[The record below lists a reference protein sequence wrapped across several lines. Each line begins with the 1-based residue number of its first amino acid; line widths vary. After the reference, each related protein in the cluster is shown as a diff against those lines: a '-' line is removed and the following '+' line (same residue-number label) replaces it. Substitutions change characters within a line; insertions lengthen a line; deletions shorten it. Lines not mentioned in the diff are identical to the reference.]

1 MNTVSRAHPPD
12 AERPQRLEVA
22 GLSKTFGS
30 TRALSDVRL
39 RVAHGELHGLVGQNG
54 CGKSTLVKI
63 LTGVHSPDPGAS
75 VTVDGLRLDL
85 PIRPLRQRAAGVSV
99 VHQNLGL
106 VDDLTVW
113 ENVRLGHYR
122 AGRLSRRMDRREEQR
137 AAQQVLAG
145 LGHPLDAG
153 RKAGSLSAQDR
164 AVVAIARAVQ
174 DHPPGSGLIIFDEST
189 RALGR
194 SARTRFFEMVRSLVA
209 EGTSVL
215 LISHQLEEIVE
226 VTDRVTVL
234 RDGTVIEGG
243 LPTRE
248 VDETSLTR
256 MMLGRHLVTQGPR
269 ASHAQNRPAASVRG
283 LSVGAVNGLD
293 LAVRRGEIVGL
304 TGLVG
309 SGFVK
314 VAEALAGA
322 RTARAGTLSLRGHDL
337 ALDRGRGSSGQF
349 VRAGVAFV
357 PERRLEA
364 GLAGE
369 LSVAENL
376 TLPRVGRR
384 GGPLRIGAAW
394 QAEETAAMI
403 TKLDIRPPDP
413 HAPVHT
419 LSGGNQQK
427 VLLAKW
433 LADAPELLVLN
444 EPTQAVD
451 VGARHDIME
460 AVRAAARDGC
470 AVVIASIDPT
480 DLAVLCDRVLVFRDG
495 QVTRELT
502 GDLEQDTV
510 VRAVFDDDA
519 RPQGKEQAD

>member
-122 AGRLSRRMDRREEQR
+122 AGRLSRRIDRREEQR

-145 LGHPLDAG
+145 LGRPLDAG

-189 RALGR
+189 RALGG

-226 VTDRVTVL
+226 VTDRVPVL
-234 RDGTVIEGG
+234 RDGAVIEGAC
-243 LPTRE
+243 PPARWTR
-248 VDETSLTR
+248 
-256 MMLGRHLVTQGPR
+256 PR
-269 ASHAQNRPAASVRG
+269 S
-283 LSVGAVNGLD
+283 
-293 LAVRRGEIVGL
+293 
-304 TGLVG
+304 
-309 SGFVK
+309 
-314 VAEALAGA
+314 
-322 RTARAGTLSLRGHDL
+322 RA
-337 ALDRGRGSSGQF
+337 
-349 VRAGVAFV
+349 
-357 PERRLEA
+357 
-364 GLAGE
+364 
-369 LSVAENL
+369 
-376 TLPRVGRR
+376 
-384 GGPLRIGAAW
+384 
-394 QAEETAAMI
+394 
-403 TKLDIRPPDP
+403 
-413 HAPVHT
+413 
-419 LSGGNQQK
+419 
-427 VLLAKW
+427 
-433 LADAPELLVLN
+433 
-444 EPTQAVD
+444 
-451 VGARHDIME
+451 
-460 AVRAAARDGC
+460 
-470 AVVIASIDPT
+470 
-480 DLAVLCDRVLVFRDG
+480 
-495 QVTRELT
+495 
-502 GDLEQDTV
+502 
-510 VRAVFDDDA
+510 
-519 RPQGKEQAD
+519 

>member
-122 AGRLSRRMDRREEQR
+122 AGRLSRRINRREEQR

-145 LGHPLDAG
+145 LGHPLDAD

-234 RDGTVIEGG
+234 RDGTVIEGAC
-243 LPTRE
+243 PPARWTR
-248 VDETSLTR
+248 
-256 MMLGRHLVTQGPR
+256 PR
-269 ASHAQNRPAASVRG
+269 S
-283 LSVGAVNGLD
+283 
-293 LAVRRGEIVGL
+293 
-304 TGLVG
+304 
-309 SGFVK
+309 
-314 VAEALAGA
+314 
-322 RTARAGTLSLRGHDL
+322 RA
-337 ALDRGRGSSGQF
+337 
-349 VRAGVAFV
+349 
-357 PERRLEA
+357 
-364 GLAGE
+364 
-369 LSVAENL
+369 
-376 TLPRVGRR
+376 
-384 GGPLRIGAAW
+384 
-394 QAEETAAMI
+394 
-403 TKLDIRPPDP
+403 
-413 HAPVHT
+413 
-419 LSGGNQQK
+419 
-427 VLLAKW
+427 
-433 LADAPELLVLN
+433 
-444 EPTQAVD
+444 
-451 VGARHDIME
+451 
-460 AVRAAARDGC
+460 
-470 AVVIASIDPT
+470 
-480 DLAVLCDRVLVFRDG
+480 
-495 QVTRELT
+495 
-502 GDLEQDTV
+502 
-510 VRAVFDDDA
+510 
-519 RPQGKEQAD
+519 